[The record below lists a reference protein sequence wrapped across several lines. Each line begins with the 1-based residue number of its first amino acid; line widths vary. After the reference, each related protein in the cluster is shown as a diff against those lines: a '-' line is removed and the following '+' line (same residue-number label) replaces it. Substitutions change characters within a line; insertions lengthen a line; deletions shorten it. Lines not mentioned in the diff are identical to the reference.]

1 MIRIGINGFGRIG
14 KSILKQSLES
24 KNIRVKAINF
34 PGFDIRKIESYI
46 NNDSFHKTEKIN
58 VQVVSDN
65 KVNINGNVI
74 DFFDARI
81 PNKNMWK
88 YSDSKYVFETT
99 GKFLT
104 KSSALQHNADYMIMC
119 APSKDSIIPQYL
131 YNGNHLKYNGEQI
144 VSNSSCTTNCIVPL
158 IKLLNEKYGIE
169 HCNFITVHAATASQ
183 SVLDNTHLK
192 KRNHR
197 SVFNNI
203 IPATTGASKSAIKI
217 LPELNG
223 KIYGTSVR
231 VPTGNVSMVDMN
243 IRLNKNETLSNI
255 LEFLRKREE
264 IVVSDDEHL
273 VSTDFCTTK
282 NPTIVDSNACLEMG
296 DNNFKFTIWYDNEWS
311 YSAQALKLL
320 NYIYEQNN
328 LPISKMDALD
338 IVIARTKASKE
349 IMEMN

>member
-14 KSILKQSLES
+14 KAILNQVLDKQ
-24 KNIRVKAINF
+24 NIRVNAINF

-46 NNDSFHKTEKIN
+46 NNDSYHKTPKRN
-58 VQVVSDN
+58 VQIVSDN
-65 KVNINGNVI
+65 KVNINGNI
-74 DFFDARI
+74 IEFFDARI

-104 KSSALQHNADYMIMC
+104 ESSATQHNADYIIMC
-119 APSKDSIIPQYL
+119 APSKDNIVPQYL
-131 YNGNHLKYNGEQI
+131 YNGNHLNYNGEKI

-183 SVLDNTHLK
+183 SVLDNPHLK

-243 IRLNKNETLSNI
+243 IRLIKKDTLSNI
-255 LEFLRKREE
+255 LEFLRGKDE
-264 IVVSDDEHL
+264 IIVSDDEHL
-273 VSTDFCTTK
+273 VSSDFCSTE

-296 DNNFKFTIWYDNEWS
+296 DNDYKFTIWYDNEWS
-311 YSAQALKLL
+311 YSSQALKLL
-320 NYIYEQNN
+320 NYIHEQNN
-328 LPISKMDALD
+328 LPVSRMDALD
-338 IVIARTKASKE
+338 IGIARKNASNDLL
-349 IMEMN
+349 EMN